1 MFTHVE
7 LPARSDDPQLSR
19 VPLNR
24 ASPLTG
30 VYRHAGK
37 RILDL
42 SLVLA
47 AAPFVILIV
56 AILAVIVA
64 CDGSRPFYVQKR
76 VGRNGRIFRLW
87 KLRSMVPDADRHLV
101 RYLAANPAAK
111 AEWDTTQKLRRDPR
125 ITRFGHFLRRS
136 SLDELPQLLNV
147 VLGDMSLVGPRPMMV
162 EQRSMYPGTDYFL
175 MRPGLT
181 GLWQVAERN
190 GTTFA
195 ARARYDAEYSATL
208 SLRTDLHTLWRTF
221 AVVRKGT
228 GV

>member
-1 MFTHVE
+1 
-7 LPARSDDPQLSR
+7 
-19 VPLNR
+19 
-24 ASPLTG
+24 
-30 VYRHAGK
+30 AGK

-64 CDGSRPFYVQKR
+64 CDGSRPFYLHKR

-87 KLRSMVPDADRHLV
+87 KLRSMVPDADRHLA
-101 RYLAANPAAK
+101 RNRAANTAAK
-111 AEWDTTQKLRRDPR
+111 AERYTTQKLRRDPR

-181 GLWQVAERN
+181 GLWQ
-190 GTTFA
+190 
-195 ARARYDAEYSATL
+195 
-208 SLRTDLHTLWRTF
+208 
-221 AVVRKGT
+221 
-228 GV
+228 